1 MLGITSISQFD
12 RPSGLPTSPGLSLN
26 AEKSDFQIDKYGRVH
41 WLDNGACDSS
51 EPGAT
56 SQETIKK

>member
-1 MLGITSISQFD
+1 MLGITSISRFD
-12 RPSGLPTSPGLSLN
+12 RPPGLPTSPGLSLD
-26 AEKSDFQIDKYGRVH
+26 AEESDFQIDKHGRVH

-51 EPGAT
+51 EPCAT